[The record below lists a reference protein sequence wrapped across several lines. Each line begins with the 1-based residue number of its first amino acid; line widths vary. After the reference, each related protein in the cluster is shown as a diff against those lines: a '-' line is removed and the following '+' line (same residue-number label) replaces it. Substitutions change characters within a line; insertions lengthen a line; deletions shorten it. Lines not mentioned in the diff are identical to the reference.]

1 MDIGTRPSDDQVVA
15 LAYQSTG
22 GAFIYRRSIA
32 KAVWGTD
39 DPAVIAEKIGAGSNS
54 WDAFFAA
61 AQEVKDAGYAMVS
74 GDGDIW
80 HAVENSSESG
90 WIVDDKLNI
99 DPAREAFLDL
109 SKKLH
114 DNGFYHDTTDWQEG
128 WFADMKKDGGVLG
141 FYGPAWLINY
151 TIAPNAGEGDNSSA
165 GDWGV
170 CAPNI
175 GFFWGGTWLLAG
187 KSVVGT
193 EKQDLIRDF
202 VRWVT
207 LDCTEDGLQYKW
219 ANGTLNGEG
228 GTKDCVASG
237 TVMAMSNGELD
248 FLAGQ
253 NMFDAFVPANAYAN
267 GKNLTQYDETINTA
281 WRDAVRQYAHGEVD
295 RDTAI
300 ENFKTT
306 VADTL
311 GIDVEY

>member
-1 MDIGTRPSDDQVVA
+1 
-15 LAYQSTG
+15 
-22 GAFIYRRSIA
+22 
-32 KAVWGTD
+32 
-39 DPAVIAEKIGAGSNS
+39 
-54 WDAFFAA
+54 
-61 AQEVKDAGYAMVS
+61 
-74 GDGDIW
+74 
-80 HAVENSSESG
+80 
-90 WIVDDKLNI
+90 
-99 DPAREAFLDL
+99 
-109 SKKLH
+109 
-114 DNGFYHDTTDWQEG
+114 
-128 WFADMKKDGGVLG
+128 MKNDGGVLG

-187 KSVVGT
+187 KDVVGT

-202 VRWVT
+202 IRWVT